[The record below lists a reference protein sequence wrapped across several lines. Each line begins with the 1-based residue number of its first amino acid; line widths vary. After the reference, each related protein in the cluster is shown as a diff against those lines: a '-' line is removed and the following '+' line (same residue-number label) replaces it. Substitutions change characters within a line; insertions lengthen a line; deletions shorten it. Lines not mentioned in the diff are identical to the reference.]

1 LPVTQILRL
10 AESHGFSGV
19 YRNRVLKNE
28 NCCLKSGTSSFFNP
42 PPQNGLE
49 RSLAGSQGA
58 GNSGSSGEG
67 GR

>member
-1 LPVTQILRL
+1 MQILRL
-10 AESHGFSGV
+10 AESHVFSGV

-28 NCCLKSGTSSFFNP
+28 NCCLKSGTSFFNP
-42 PPQNGLE
+42 PLQNGLE

-67 GR
+67 GG